1 MSYRNPQIIVDRS
14 AEIYAQA
21 VGQIGQIWGQ
31 GVQNYFE
38 NKKKQQAD
46 IDKQNKAYQLGIN
59 KTQLEYDKSFREAT
73 KDVKNESLYKLI
85 QEQGRLKLDGSEG
98 QLGVIEMETQ
108 LKLNSELT
116 KDQRKDYRTRIDDY
130 KRWEDKIVN
139 LTGDVMVDLEPLD
152 NLSSSEIGV
161 PGKVEFLGEGNEKF
175 KNYVV
180 GYALKNKKVP
190 GVETK
195 KSADGDLLN
204 FDISVNANDPI
215 IKEFINNGALQIKE
229 GDIGE
234 DGKINLKWSRDINT
248 WDGRF
253 LVDIAESPDIMKS
266 LETANLVKDGN
277 ITKAFMSG
285 TDYMVED
292 IKDSST
298 GKATDYQRITPK
310 NYFDP
315 SIITQN
321 ETVQKEFGAYAYGE
335 IVSQSIDEAVVN
347 LRSNFGAEISRQEWT
362 DMNATER
369 EDFVVDLLNDKAIE
383 EAKGSK
389 LATQTE
395 FYDTRNNK
403 VVSPSQLKSLAKKA
417 YGDNYK
423 EGVSEKDYIKQ
434 NVADGALEI
443 KYYTLGKSFERK
455 KSTDDDKDKD
465 VDKPASPEQRAKERA
480 EDIVNALLKNPTST
494 IREKLGPEAEFSTE
508 GTVIT
513 IVRDTGPESFDM
525 NRKEDIK
532 NLAREL
538 DKYQYGADATTDITS
553 MEIGKF
559 VEERRKKR
567 LP

>member
-21 VGQIGQIWGQ
+21 VGQIGQIWAQ

-38 NKKKQQAD
+38 NKKKEQAD
-46 IDKQNKAYQLGIN
+46 IDKKNKAYQLGIN
-59 KTQLEYDKSFREAT
+59 KTELEYDNSFREKT
-73 KDVKNESLYKLI
+73 KDIKDESLYKII
-85 QEQGRLKLDGSEG
+85 QDQARLKLDGSEDQMG
-98 QLGVIEMETQ
+98 IIEMDTQ
-108 LKLNSELT
+108 LSLNSELT
-116 KDQRKDYRTRIDDY
+116 KDQRKEYRTKIDDY

-139 LTGDVMVDLEPLD
+139 LTGDVMADLEPLD
-152 NLSSSEIGV
+152 NLSSSEIGM
-161 PGKVEFLGEGNEKF
+161 PGKIEFLGEGNEKF

-180 GYALKNKKVP
+180 AYALKNKEVP
-190 GVETK
+190 GVESKRT
-195 KSADGDLLN
+195 ADGDLLN
-204 FDISVNANDPI
+204 FDISIDTNDPVM
-215 IKEFINNGALQIKE
+215 KQFINDGALEVKE

-234 DGKINLKWSRDINT
+234 DGKINLKWSRDIKT
-248 WDGRF
+248 WDGQF
-253 LVDIAESPDIMKS
+253 IVDIPDSPDIMKS
-266 LETANLVKDGN
+266 LETANLVDNGN

-285 TDYMVED
+285 TDYRVED
-292 IKDSST
+292 IK
-298 GKATDYQRITPK
+298 GTDYQTITPK

-315 SIITQN
+315 SIITEN
-321 ETVQKEFGAYAYGE
+321 ETVQSEFEAYAYGQ
-335 IVSQSIDEAVVN
+335 IVSQSIDEAVAG
-347 LRSNFGAEISRQEWT
+347 LRSNFGTEISRQDWAG
-362 DMNATER
+362 MNASER
-369 EDFVVDLLNDKAIE
+369 QDFVVDLLNDKAIE

-395 FYDTRNNK
+395 LYDRRNNK
-403 VVSPSQLKSLAKKA
+403 VISPSQLKSLAKKA
-417 YGDNYK
+417 NM
-423 EGVSEKDYIKQ
+423 SEQDYIKQ
-434 NVADGALEI
+434 NLEI

-465 VDKPASPEQRAKERA
+465 VDKPASPEQRARERA
-480 EDIVNALLKNPTST
+480 KDIVNALLKNPAST
-494 IREKLGPEAEFSTE
+494 VREKLGPEAEFSTE
-508 GTVIT
+508 GSIIT
-513 IVRDTGPESFDM
+513 IVRATGPESFDM